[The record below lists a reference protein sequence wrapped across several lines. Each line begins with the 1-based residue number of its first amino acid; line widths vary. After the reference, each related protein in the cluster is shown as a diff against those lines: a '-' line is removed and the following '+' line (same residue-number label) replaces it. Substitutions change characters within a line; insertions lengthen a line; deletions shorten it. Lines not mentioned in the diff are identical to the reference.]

1 MKRRMGV
8 WLLLVVGLLIVGLSQ
23 AAPSV
28 SAADTS
34 QTTAIKRAVV
44 KKGKL
49 RYLRAR
55 FPALYQREWEIE
67 QNDDGDYEVTGF
79 FKLRGH
85 LRHFEAVV
93 EEDEGEYR
101 CTDFQ
106 RGYWPLGKSV
116 EFDQMRPV

>member
-1 MKRRMGV
+1 MRR
-8 WLLLVVGLLIVGLSQ
+8 LIALKIILAVGLLIWGLGQ
-23 AAPSV
+23 AAPRV
-28 SAADTS
+28 LAADPS
-34 QTTAIKRAVV
+34 QETAIKRAVV

-106 RGYWPLGKSV
+106 RGY
-116 EFDQMRPV
+116 

>member
-1 MKRRMGV
+1 MRR
-8 WLLLVVGLLIVGLSQ
+8 LIALKIILAVGLLIWGLGQ
-23 AAPSV
+23 AAPRV
-28 SAADTS
+28 LAADPS
-34 QTTAIKRAVV
+34 QETAIKRAVV

-79 FKLRGH
+79 FKLHGH

-93 EEDEGEYR
+93 EEDAGEYR
-101 CTDFQ
+101 CTEFL
-106 RGYWPLGKSV
+106 RGY
-116 EFDQMRPV
+116 

>member
-1 MKRRMGV
+1 MKFRLGLRVLLVLG
-8 WLLLVVGLLIVGLSQ
+8 LLLFGLSQ
-23 AAPSV
+23 TTLPVAA
-28 SAADTS
+28 AATS
-34 QTTAIKRAVV
+34 QETAIKRAVV

-85 LRHFEAVV
+85 LRYFEAVV
-93 EEDEGEYR
+93 EEDAGEYR
-101 CTDFQ
+101 CTDFH
-106 RGYWPLGKSV
+106 RGY
-116 EFDQMRPV
+116 

>member
-106 RGYWPLGKSV
+106 RGY
-116 EFDQMRPV
+116 